1 MGSHPRRDGQ
11 RSNDVPR
18 AAPGTAHAQKKTT
31 VVRERNEAARAA
43 WREDVAALDPADLV
57 FVDETST
64 PVTLTPLRARALRGE
79 RAVDRVPRARWRS
92 VTLLA
97 TLTPTGMGPCA
108 LLAGA
113 TDRLAFE
120 AFVEQLLIPALR
132 PGQTVVLD
140 NLAVHKSA
148 RARERLA
155 AAGCAVCFLPTYS
168 PDFNPI
174 EQAFAKLKTS
184 VRRAEAR
191 IYDDLLVAADLGIAA
206 ITAQDA
212 AAFFAD
218 AGFPLTDQLL

>member
-1 MGSHPRRDGQ
+1 VARDARGGGQ
-11 RSNDVPR
+11 CRDDVPG
-18 AAPGTAHAQKKTT
+18 AAPGSVDAQKKTT
-31 VVRERNEAARAA
+31 VARERDEAARAA

-57 FVDETST
+57 FFDETST
-64 PVTLTPLRARALRGE
+64 PLTLTPLRARAPRGE
-79 RAVDRVPRARWRS
+79 RAVDRVPRGRWQS

-97 TLTPTGMGPCA
+97 TLLPTGMGPCA
-108 LLAGA
+108 LLPGA

-120 AFVEQLLIPALR
+120 AFVDQILIPALR

-148 RARERLA
+148 RVRERLA
-155 AAGCAVCFLPTYS
+155 AAGCAMRFLPTYS
-168 PDFNPI
+168 PDLNPI

-184 VRRAEAR
+184 LRRAEAR
-191 IYDDLLVAADLGIAA
+191 TYDALLVAADHGIAA

-218 AGFPLTDQLL
+218 AGFPLPEQPM

>member
-1 MGSHPRRDGQ
+1 MPR
-11 RSNDVPR
+11 P
-18 AAPGTAHAQKKTT
+18 APGRFDAQKKTA
-31 VVRERNEAARAA
+31 VARERDEAARAA
-43 WREDVAALDPADLV
+43 WRAAVAALDPADLV
-57 FVDETST
+57 FFDETSA
-64 PVTLTPLRARALRGE
+64 PLTLTPLRARSPRGE
-79 RAVDRVPRARWRS
+79 RAVDRVPRGRWRS

-97 TLTPTGMGPCA
+97 TLTPAGMGPCA
-108 LLAGA
+108 LLPGA

-120 AFVEQLLIPALR
+120 AFVDQELIPALR

-148 RARERLA
+148 RVRERLA
-155 AAGCAVCFLPTYS
+155 AAGCALRFLPTYS

-174 EQAFAKLKTS
+174 EQAFAKLKTHL
-184 VRRAEAR
+184 RRAEAR
-191 IYDDLLVAADLGIAA
+191 TYDDLLVAADRGIAA